1 MSDPSQQ
8 QKREAIAT
16 ALGWTKI
23 GDKGFGSSSRVG
35 CSPREPS
42 WPFTPI
48 PEFDKDLNAC
58 HTAELALS
66 DEQHHAFR
74 YFLRKIT
81 RPTGFDMHGWAGGRA
96 FSSATAAQ
104 RAEAI
109 FQAISITQQK

>member
-8 QKREAIAT
+8 QKREAIAK

-23 GDKGFGSSSRVG
+23 GDKGFDSSSRVG

-48 PEFDKDLNAC
+48 PEFDKDLKAC
-58 HTAELALS
+58 HAAELALS
-66 DEQHHAFR
+66 DEQHARFR
-74 YFLRKIT
+74 IILRQSLPVHNPNSDAS
-81 RPTGFDMHGWAGGRA
+81 RRA
-96 FSSATAAQ
+96 YISATADQ

-109 FQAISITQQK
+109 FQAISITQK